1 MSSRRQTFAPNGVV
15 KTATKGASRQPVETE
30 AGDATIDDL
39 VNQMSHRQQ

>member
-15 KTATKGASRQPVETE
+15 KTTTKGSSKQPVETD
-30 AGDATIDDL
+30 AGDATIDEL